1 MIDEQ
6 TLSASA
12 GLSPLPSA
20 GTRVTSDDILMERI
34 ATGDRLAMQVLV
46 ARHHVRMFRFVLGLV
61 KDRTIAEDLIG
72 DVFLDVWRQAHTF
85 EARCAVATWLLS
97 IARYKALSALRS
109 RRTHDPL
116 DEASKIEDPQA
127 DPEALVQIKD
137 RGEIIR
143 RCLEALSPEHR
154 EIVDLAYYHE
164 KTIDEVAEIVGIP
177 LSTVKTRMFYARKR
191 LAVLLAEA
199 GIDRA
204 AI

>member
-12 GLSPLPSA
+12 GLSHLPSA
-20 GTRVTSDDILMERI
+20 ETRVTSDDVLMERI
-34 ATGDRLAMQVLV
+34 AAGDRLAMQVLV
-46 ARHHVRMFRFVLGLV
+46 VRHHVRMFRFVLGLV
-61 KDRTIAEDLIG
+61 KDRTVAEDLIG

-97 IARYKALSALRS
+97 IARNKALSALRS

-116 DEASKIEDPQA
+116 DEASTIEDPQA
-127 DPEALVQIKD
+127 GPEALVQIKD